1 MLILTAIQI
10 MSMLQ
15 LIFIASLSIFIA
27 GLQSSSL
34 PDERKVCKLQDIS
47 YIPDE
52 NDYDLIHLELVLDSS
67 ISLNH
72 VLATRILQEECGLIE
87 KELSFIPRREK
98 RSHIARGIFRL
109 SKWFLHFY
117 QQSRKFLRPELL
129 KDIKNVVDKL
139 HHIKTPMG
147 KVKFAGIGKFFY
159 EMWKDVN
166 QVRAEAKDAHF
177 DLMLEQTLRTS
188 LQLLINNNEL
198 SEILLNHPSISDKI
212 KTKIPISNAKLLS
225 EVKAIDVHCQPLNR
239 DSQAAIYLKLKI
251 PRIQNITVE
260 KVGRRVDSLLFY
272 CNFQCDDI
280 GKMKGNTYQ
289 YYVLPT
295 ATFERNETVFAV
307 ELGKCVLENF
317 IFCPPTTIQEATCS
331 MNNIKQCLSKEEPD
345 QTNFVRELQSGF
357 AVFGSFTQVISTKH
371 GLNDLFNVQPHHLY
385 HVVPQEGAIV
395 SIGGNI
401 LNQFTSSENTT
412 VRRIGN

>member
-15 LIFIASLSIFIA
+15 IIFIASLSIFIA

-34 PDERKVCKLQDIS
+34 PDERKVCKLQEIS

-52 NDYDLIHLELVLDSS
+52 NDYDTIHLELVLDSS

-87 KELSFIPRREK
+87 RELSFIPRREK

-166 QVRAEAKDAHF
+166 QVRAEAKDDHF

-188 LQLLINNNEL
+188 LQLLINNKEL

-212 KTKIPISNAKLLS
+212 KMKLPISNAKLLT

-251 PRIQNITVE
+251 PKIQNITVE
-260 KVGRRVDSLLFY
+260 K
-272 CNFQCDDI
+272 CDDI

-295 ATFERNETVFAV
+295 ATFERNETTFAV

-317 IFCPPTTIQEATCS
+317 IFCPPTAIQEATCS

-357 AVFGSFTQVISTKH
+357 AVFGSFTQLISTKH
-371 GLNDLFNVQPHHLY
+371 GLSDLFNVQPHHLY
-385 HVVPQEGAIV
+385 HVVPQTGAIV